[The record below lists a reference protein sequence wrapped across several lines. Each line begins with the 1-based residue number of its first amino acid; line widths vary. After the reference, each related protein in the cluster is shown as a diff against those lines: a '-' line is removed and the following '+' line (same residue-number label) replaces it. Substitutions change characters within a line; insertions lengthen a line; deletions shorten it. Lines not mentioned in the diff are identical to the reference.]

1 VREALRTKSRL
12 GQGRVADA
20 VSYPAPVGGWNARD
34 AYADM
39 PATDAVVLK
48 NWFPR
53 TSYCEIR
60 GGYASHATGMTN
72 NGKTLAIYNKLNGTS
87 KMYAVTQSGVYDA
100 SIAGA
105 VGASLAARTNGKHQW
120 VNFGDG
126 TNNYLIMC
134 NGVDKPLYFDGTTWT
149 AVDNATTP
157 ALSGVTSSTLVYPSV
172 FKGRLF
178 FIAVDQ
184 LAFWYLAAGAAG
196 GALTKFP
203 LDGEAVRG
211 GYLVAMATWTVD
223 GGNGPDDRAVFMT
236 SEGELLVYQGT
247 NPSSA
252 TAWAKIG
259 TYFLGKPL
267 GRRCF
272 EKMGGDLVVLT
283 QNGAFPLSKAL
294 QSASIN
300 YTSALSDKIQKAFN
314 DAARLYSSVFGWKAT
329 VFPNQAALVVNV
341 PHSEDGTHEQYVMNT
356 ITGSWCSFDSWNA
369 EDFAVYNGDLYFTA
383 GTVVYKA
390 WTGLIDGLNNI
401 IAYGKTAF
409 SYFGTPGELKYF
421 TGFQPVLAV
430 NGSLSF
436 LTDID
441 VDFQDGPITT
451 TATYTVVSG
460 ALWDSGRWDVGYWAP
475 GIEVVKQWTS
485 PSEYPG
491 NCAAGKVKVSTNSL
505 TVQWMASNYIFERG
519 GMLG

>member
-1 VREALRTKSRL
+1 
-12 GQGRVADA
+12 
-20 VSYPAPVGGWNARD
+20 
-34 AYADM
+34 M
-39 PATDAVVLK
+39 PATDAVVLT

-60 GGYASHATGMTN
+60 GGYVSHATGMTN
-72 NGKTLAIYNKLNGTS
+72 NGKTLAVYNKLDGTS
-87 KMYAVTQSGVYDA
+87 KMYAATQAGVYDV
-100 SIAGA
+100 SSAGA
-105 VGASLAARTNGKHQW
+105 VGASVAARTNGKHQW

-134 NGVDKPLYFDGTTWT
+134 NGSDKPLYFDGTTWT

-157 ALSGVTSSTLVYPSV
+157 ALSGLTSSTLVYPNV

-178 FIAVDQ
+178 FIAVNQ

-203 LDGEAVRG
+203 LDGEAMMG
-211 GYLVAMATWTVD
+211 GYLMAMATWTVD
-223 GGNGPDDRAVFMT
+223 AGNGPDDRAVFMT

-252 TAWAKIG
+252 SAWAKIG
-259 TYFLGKPL
+259 TYFIGKPL

-272 EKMGGDLVVLT
+272 AKMGGDLVVLT

-294 QSASIN
+294 QSATIN
-300 YTSALSDKIQKAFN
+300 YTSALSDKITKAFN
-314 DAARLYSSVFGWKAT
+314 EAARLYGSVFGWKAT
-329 VFPNQAALVVNV
+329 IYPNQAALIVNV
-341 PHSEDGTHEQYVMNT
+341 PQAEDGTHQQYVMNT
-356 ITGSWCSFDSWNA
+356 ITGSWCNFDSWNA
-369 EDFAVYNGDLYFTA
+369 EDFAVYNSELYYTA
-383 GTVVYKA
+383 GTAVYKA
-390 WTGLIDGLNNI
+390 WTGNVDGANSI
-401 IAYGKTAF
+401 VAYGKTAF
-409 SYFGTPGELKYF
+409 SYFGTPGELKSF

-430 NGSLSF
+430 SGPLSF

-451 TATYTVVSG
+451 TATYSVISG
-460 ALWDSGRWDVGYWAP
+460 AQWNVGLWNVGFWAP

-485 PSEYPG
+485 PAEYPG
-491 NCAAGKVKVSTNSL
+491 YCAAGKVKISTNSL
-505 TVQWMASNYIFERG
+505 TVQWMASNYMYERG
-519 GMLG
+519 AMLG